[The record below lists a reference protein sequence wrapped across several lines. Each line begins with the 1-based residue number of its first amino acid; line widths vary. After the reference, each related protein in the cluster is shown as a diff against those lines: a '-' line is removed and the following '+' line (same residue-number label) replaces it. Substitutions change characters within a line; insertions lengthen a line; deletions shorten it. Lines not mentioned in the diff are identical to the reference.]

1 MFNKQLVADH
11 AQLIR
16 TSIARL
22 ETLATLSWEE
32 FAANPDN
39 FAIAEHH
46 LRRALQAVLDLGRHV
61 VVKAGL
67 GNPANYREIF
77 DLLES
82 GGVLEP
88 EVVRR
93 VRGMAGYRNRLVHD
107 YARIEEKEMWDILRN
122 DLGDVRLLLN
132 RLLGY
137 ITKETASDCR
147 SSATLS

>member
-16 TSIARL
+16 VSVARL
-22 ETLATLSWEE
+22 ETLAALPWEE
-32 FAANPDN
+32 FAASPDS

-67 GNPANYREIF
+67 GNPANYRDVF
-77 DLLES
+77 SLLES
-82 GGVLEP
+82 GGVLQP
-88 EVVRR
+88 EVARK

-107 YARIEEKEMWDILRN
+107 YARIDEKEMWGIITN
-122 DLGDVRLLLN
+122 DLDDVRLLLDH
-132 RLLGY
+132 LLDY
-137 ITKETASDCR
+137 TAR
-147 SSATLS
+147 RTAGGVQE

>member
-1 MFNKQLVADH
+1 MFNEQLVTDH

-16 TSIARL
+16 SSVTRL
-22 ETLATLSWEE
+22 ESLAALSWEE
-32 FAANPDN
+32 FTADPDN

-67 GNPANYREIF
+67 GNPTNYREIF
-77 DLLES
+77 DLLEK

-88 EVVRR
+88 EVTRK

-107 YARIEEKEMWDILRN
+107 YARIDEKEMWGILRD
-122 DLGDVRLLLN
+122 DLGDVMLLLKC
-132 RLLGY
+132 LLDY
-137 ITKETASDCR
+137 IAKKSGNSC
-147 SSATLS
+147 